1 MQTMPQR
8 RTVVLRLWID
18 VNLSGCCAF
27 CNRDLGGTQRMN
39 MARLEGFE
47 PPTPG
52 SEDRCS
58 CPLSY
63 RRMCVWGCSSLSPQ
77 TVSG

>member
-1 MQTMPQR
+1 MPTR
-8 RTVVLRLWID
+8 CM
-18 VNLSGCCAF
+18 VNLSGCRAF
-27 CNRDLGGTQRMN
+27 CNRDLEADN
-39 MARLEGFE
+39 EIDMARLEGFE

-63 RRMCVWGCSSLSPQ
+63 RRMYVRGCSSLSPE
-77 TVSG
+77 TIVE